1 MPPGLRSLQDQKVG
15 DAAIVPV
22 PQLADQSGGPAAADD
37 GRQGGIAFRHLL
49 RQGRQIPGQ
58 SRAADDGVGP
68 RPEGSADAVGILG
81 GGHHGVDG
89 HQARAVGQFLGMAD
103 LPVQRPE
110 VGLKGTFGE
119 IRLLKAAD
127 GGGEGPH
134 AAAGGYRPGKAVQT
148 DAHAHA
154 PLQDREGEGLS
165 PDRYCHAASVTF
177 KTA

>member
-1 MPPGLRSLQDQKVG
+1 MPPGLRPLQDQKVG

-22 PQLADQSGGPAAADD
+22 PQLAQQPRRPAAADD
-37 GRQGGIAFRHLL
+37 GGNGGVTVGNFGGQRGEIL
-49 RQGRQIPGQ
+49 GQ
-58 SRAADDGVGP
+58 SRTADDGVSP
-68 RPEGSADAVGILG
+68 RPESGADAVSILG
-81 GGHHGVDG
+81 GGDHGVDG
-89 HQARAVGQFLGMAD
+89 DEPCAVGQNLGMAD

-110 VGLKGTFGE
+110 VGFKGTLGE

-165 PDRYCHAASVTF
+165 PDRYRHAASVAF

>member
-1 MPPGLRSLQDQKVG
+1 M
-15 DAAIVPV
+15 PV
-22 PQLADQSGGPAAADD
+22 PQLAQQPRRPAAADD
-37 GRQGGIAFRHLL
+37 GGNGGVTVGNFGGQRGEIL
-49 RQGRQIPGQ
+49 GQ
-58 SRAADDGVGP
+58 SRTADDGVSP
-68 RPEGSADAVGILG
+68 RPESGADAVGILG
-81 GGHHGVDG
+81 GGDHGVDG
-89 HQARAVGQFLGMAD
+89 DQPRAVGQDLGMAD

-134 AAAGGYRPGKAVQT
+134 AAAGGHRPGEAVQT

-165 PDRYCHAASVTF
+165 PDRYRHAASVTF

>member
-1 MPPGLRSLQDQKVG
+1 M
-15 DAAIVPV
+15 
-22 PQLADQSGGPAAADD
+22 
-37 GRQGGIAFRHLL
+37 
-49 RQGRQIPGQ
+49 GQ
-58 SRAADDGVGP
+58 N
-68 RPEGSADAVGILG
+68 LG
-81 GGHHGVDG
+81 T
-89 HQARAVGQFLGMAD
+89 AN

-110 VGLKGTFGE
+110 VGLEGMPVK

-165 PDRYCHAASVTF
+165 PDRYCHAASVAF